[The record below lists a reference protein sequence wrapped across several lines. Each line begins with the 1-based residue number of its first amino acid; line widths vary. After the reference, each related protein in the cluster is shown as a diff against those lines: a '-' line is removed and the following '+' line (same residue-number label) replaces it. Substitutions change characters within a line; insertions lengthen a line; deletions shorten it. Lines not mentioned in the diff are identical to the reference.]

1 MNPVN
6 LKRKHYCKSSKKTK
20 LILCL
25 SIIISLFS
33 FSGNIWAQGTNN
45 VTLSISHEN
54 LQTVLDK
61 LEENTSYR
69 FTYRD
74 VELSTTKDITISAS
88 NMNIEAFLNKVLA
101 GKGLTFRRNGN
112 TFSILPVKQT
122 QEDIQIKGNVVDNTG
137 ESLIGVNVVVKGTLN
152 GSLTDINGDYT
163 INVKPGDILSFSYIG
178 YLTQEIK
185 VEKNVSSLNV
195 ILQEETKVLNE
206 VVVIGYGTQRRSE
219 VASSIGTVK
228 SEDFVKGVS
237 VADASQLIK
246 GKIAGVSVISPD
258 ANPNSTAQ
266 IMLRGITTLKAN
278 TAPLILIDGIPGSLN
293 TVSPQ
298 DIQQIDVLKDGSA
311 AAIYGTRGTNGVILI
326 TTRNARGEM
335 PTVVE
340 VNSSLAVQKIVKTL
354 PFMNASEYRELVAA
368 GKVGAQDYGA
378 STSWLDEVT
387 RTPLTQVY
395 NISLRGGSR
404 TTNYAVSLEYRNV
417 EGIIKRTKNEI
428 IYPRIEV
435 NHRMLN
441 DMLKLTAGVNGSKQS
456 DFSGSDGGSYENA
469 VYKNAIMYNP
479 TDPIKDENG
488 DWTEHNK
495 TDYYNPVAL
504 LNEVEGENKAT
515 NLRTFASADFSPIK
529 NLSLKYLASVDVY
542 NQTRGYYRTKNH
554 MYNKK
559 DKRTGYASKGTTRD
573 EETLQEIT
581 ALYNNTFYR
590 DHALSVLGGYSW
602 TRNKHEYYYMQNY
615 DFPSDGT
622 LDNNMGLG
630 LALKN
635 GQGSMYSLKQESTL
649 IGFFGRVNY
658 GYRGKYNLSLSMRR
672 EGSSKFGANHKWGNF
687 PAISAAWNMAE
698 EDFMKDQNILTAL
711 KFRVGYGITGTAP
724 IDPYK
729 SLILIDF
736 DEYTN
741 MGESWIQTLKASNNP
756 NPDLKWEKKKEFNI
770 GLDFG
775 LFNDLIYGSID
786 YYNRKTV
793 DLLWDYNVPN
803 PPYLY
808 GTMRANVGT
817 MRNSGIEV
825 SLAATPI
832 KSNDWAWNTSLNY
845 STNTNKLLTLSNDK
859 FVSTGYA
866 DEGDTEE
873 PIQMKTHRLQ
883 EGQPIGNFYGYKS
896 VDIDDNG
903 RWVIEGQDGKPKSI
917 ENALPEDK
925 HIIGNGL
932 PKHYL
937 NWNNTVVFKNF
948 DLNVTM
954 RGAFGFDILNMPR
967 MHYSVP
973 SILTRGNVLR
983 GTFDNI
989 YGKRPLSD
997 NEAPQYVSYY
1007 IEKGDY
1013 WKIDNVTLGYTLNF
1027 NSSYIKVF
1035 RVYGSISNLAVLT
1048 GYSGLDPEVSVGG
1061 LNPGIDGRNRYP
1073 SARTFTLG
1081 VSLQF

>member
-1 MNPVN
+1 MNHVN
-6 LKRKHYCKSSKKTK
+6 LIRKRYYKSNKKTK

-25 SIIISLFS
+25 SIFLSLFGS
-33 FSGNIWAQGTNN
+33 SELAWAQTGES
-45 VTLSISHEN
+45 VTISVANEN
-54 LQTVLDK
+54 LQTVLNK
-61 LEENTSYR
+61 LEENTSFR
-69 FTYRD
+69 FTYKD
-74 VELSTTKDITISAS
+74 VELPATEDITISAAK
-88 NMNIEAFLNKVLA
+88 MNIEVFLNKILA
-101 GKGLTFRRNGN
+101 GKGLMYRRNGD
-112 TFSILPVKQT
+112 TFSILLLKQN
-122 QEDIQIKGNVVDNTG
+122 QESIHIKGNVLDNTG
-137 ESLIGVNVVVKGTLN
+137 EPLIGVNVAVKGTVN
-152 GSLTDINGDYT
+152 ASLTDYDGNYT
-163 INVKPGDILSFSYIG
+163 ITTTPGTVLSFSYIG
-178 YLTQEIK
+178 YMTKDVK
-185 VEKNVSSLNV
+185 VERNTSTLNIV
-195 ILQEETKVLNE
+195 LQEETKLLNE
-206 VVVIGYGTQRRSE
+206 VVVIGYGTQKRSE

-228 SEDFVKGVS
+228 AEDFVKGIPA
-237 VADASQLIK
+237 ADASQLIK
-246 GKIAGVSVISPD
+246 GKIAGVSIISPD
-258 ANPNSTAQ
+258 ANPNSTSQ

-278 TAPLILIDGIPGSLN
+278 TAPLVLIDGIPGNLN

-326 TTRNARGEM
+326 TTKNAKGEM
-335 PTVVE
+335 PTIVE
-340 VNSSLAVQKIVKTL
+340 VNSSLSVQKIVKTL
-354 PFMNASEYRELVAA
+354 PFMNADEYRELVKA

-378 STSWLDEVT
+378 TTNWLDEVT

-404 TTNYAVSLEYRNV
+404 TTNYAASLEYRSL
-417 EGIIKRTKNEI
+417 EGIIKRTNNEI
-428 IYPRIEV
+428 IYPRIEI

-441 DMLKLTAGVNGSKQS
+441 NMLKLTVGVNGYKQS
-456 DFSGSDGGSYENA
+456 DFSGSDGGNYENA

-479 TDPIKDENG
+479 TDPVKDENG

-504 LNEVEGENKAT
+504 LDEVEGENKAT
-515 NLRTFASADFSPIK
+515 DLRTFGSADLSLIK
-529 NLSLKYLASVDVY
+529 NVNIKYLASVDIY

-554 MYNKK
+554 IFNKK
-559 DKRTGYASKGTTRD
+559 DKRTGYASKGTTRR

-581 ALYNNTFYR
+581 GQYNNTFAGK
-590 DHALSVLGGYSW
+590 HSVTLLGGYSW
-602 TRNKHEYYYMQNY
+602 TKNLYEDYYMQNY

-622 LDNNMGLG
+622 LDNNMGTG
-630 LALKN
+630 QALKN
-635 GQGSMYSLKQESTL
+635 GQADMNSLKEESTL

-658 GYRGKYNLSLSMRR
+658 GYQGKYNLSLSIRR

-687 PAISAAWNMAE
+687 PAVSAAWNVAE
-698 EDFMKDQNILTAL
+698 EAFIKEQDILSAL
-711 KFRVGYGITGTAP
+711 KLRVGYGITGTAP

-729 SLILIDF
+729 SLIFIDF
-736 DEYTN
+736 DQYIS
-741 MGESWIQTLKASNNP
+741 MGESWLQTLKASNNP
-756 NPDLKWEKKKEFNI
+756 NSDLKWEKKKEFNL

-775 LFNDLIYGSID
+775 FFQDIIYGSID

-793 DLLWDYNVPN
+793 DLLWDYDVPN

-808 GTMRANVGT
+808 STMRANVGT

-825 SLAATPI
+825 SLSGTPI
-832 KSNDWAWNTSLNY
+832 KTRDWTWNSSVNY

-896 VDIDDNG
+896 IDIDDNG
-903 RWVIEGQDGKPKSI
+903 RWIIEDHDGKPKSI

-937 NWNNTVVFKNF
+937 DWNNTVLFKNF
-948 DLNVTM
+948 DLNISM
-954 RGAFGFDILNMPR
+954 RGAFGFDILNMPK

-997 NEAPQYVSYY
+997 SETPQYLSYY

-1013 WKIDNVTLGYTLNF
+1013 WKIDNVTLGYTVNF
-1027 NSSYIKVF
+1027 NNPYIKMF
-1035 RVYGSISNLAVLT
+1035 RVYGSIANLAVLT
-1048 GYSGLDPEVSVGG
+1048 SYSGIDPEVSVGG
-1061 LNPGIDGRNRYP
+1061 LDPGRDGRHRYP

-1081 VSLQF
+1081 VSFQF